1 MRWMHFFRLAG
12 WRSGSILL
20 VLAVIGGWLFCMG
33 PVATAGE
40 DVAHERPIPVF
51 VSIQPQAYFVKRIG
65 GDHVR
70 VEVLVRPGAGP
81 ATYAPTPKQMARL
94 AAARVFFRIGV
105 PFERTLVAKIR
116 RTMPD
121 LLIVDT
127 SAGLRQTLEKGE
139 EEPDPHTW
147 MDPMLVKR
155 QGRVIMQTLAKIDPG
170 NRVEYEKNYKKF
182 GDDLEAL
189 DGRIRKELQDATGKT
204 ILVYHPAY
212 GYFCRAYG
220 LRQKAVEAGGREPS
234 PQQLARLIEEARK
247 ENIRVIFVQ
256 PQFSKKKARVLA
268 RAIGGTVMVFDPLA
282 YDYINNLDQVAKRLA
297 LVLSRQQ
304 GKG

>member
-1 MRWMHFFRLAG
+1 MRWMHLFMLPRL
-12 WRSGSILL
+12 RSGAILPVL
-20 VLAVIGGWLFCMG
+20 VAIGMGWFFCMDS
-33 PVATAGE
+33 AAAAGQ
-40 DVAHERPIPVF
+40 DAVHGRPIPVF
-51 VSIQPQAYFVKRIG
+51 VSIRPQAYFVKRIG

-94 AAARVFFRIGV
+94 AEARVFFRIGV

-127 SAGLRQTLEKGE
+127 SAGLRQTLEKGK

-170 NRVEYEKNYKKF
+170 NRVEYEKNYTKF
-182 GDDLEAL
+182 ADDLDAL
-189 DGRIRKELQDATGKT
+189 DRRIRKELKKSVGKT
-204 ILVYHPAY
+204 IFVYHPAY

-220 LRQKAVEAGGREPS
+220 LRQKAVEAGGRNPS
-234 PQQLARLIEEARK
+234 SKQLARLIEEAKK
-247 ENIRVIFVQ
+247 EGVRVIFVQ
-256 PQFSKKKARVLA
+256 PQFSRKKARVIA
-268 RAIGGTVMVFDPLA
+268 EAIGGTVMVFDPLA

-297 LVLSRQQ
+297 QVL
-304 GKG
+304 

>member
-12 WRSGSILL
+12 QRSGPILM
-20 VLAVIGGWLFCMG
+20 VLAAIWGWFFCMG
-33 PVATAGE
+33 PAAAAGQ
-40 DVAHERPIPVF
+40 DAVHERPIPVF
-51 VSIQPQAYFVKRIG
+51 VSIQPQACFVKRIG
-65 GDHVR
+65 GNHVR

-94 AAARVFFRIGV
+94 AVARVFFRIGV
-105 PFERTLVAKIR
+105 PFERTLMAKIR
-116 RTMPD
+116 RTMPE

-127 SAGLRQTLEKGE
+127 SAGLRQKTGKGG

-155 QGRVIMQTLAKIDPG
+155 QGRVIMETLARIDPG
-170 NRVEYEKNYKKF
+170 NRAEYEQNYKKF
-182 GDDLEAL
+182 GDDLDAL
-189 DGRIRKELQDATGKT
+189 DGRIRKELQNAAGKT

-234 PQQLARLIEEARK
+234 PQQLARLVEEAKK
-247 ENIRVIFVQ
+247 EGVRVILVQ
-256 PQFSKKKARVLA
+256 PQFSRKKAMVLA

-282 YDYINNLDQVAKRLA
+282 RDYINNLDQAARRIAQA
-297 LVLSRQQ
+297 LSMPFRPL
-304 GKG
+304 

>member
-1 MRWMHFFRLAG
+1 MRWMHIFMLPRI
-12 WRSGSILL
+12 RSGAILL
-20 VLAVIGGWLFCMG
+20 ALAAIGGWLFCMG
-33 PVATAGE
+33 SAATAGQ

-105 PFERTLVAKIR
+105 PFERSLLAKIR

-121 LLIVDT
+121 LLIVDI
-127 SAGLRQTLEKGE
+127 SAGLRQKLETGKD
-139 EEPDPHTW
+139 EPDPHTW

-170 NRVEYEKNYKKF
+170 NRVEYEKNYTKF
-182 GDDLEAL
+182 ADDLDVL
-189 DGRIRKELQDATGKT
+189 DGRIRKELKKLVGKT
-204 ILVYHPAY
+204 IFVYHPAY

-220 LRQKAVEAGGREPS
+220 LRQKAVEAGGRNPS
-234 PQQLARLIEEARK
+234 SKQLARLIEEAKK
-247 ENIRVIFVQ
+247 EGVRVIFVQ
-256 PQFSKKKARVLA
+256 PQFSRKKARVIA
-268 RAIGGTVMVFDPLA
+268 EAIGGTVMVFDPLA

-297 LVLSRQQ
+297 QVL
-304 GKG
+304 

>member
-1 MRWMHFFRLAG
+1 MRWMLFVRLARQ
-12 WRSGSILL
+12 RSWAILL
-20 VLAVIGGWLFCMG
+20 GLVAIGSWLFWMD
-33 PVATAGE
+33 PAVAGQ
-40 DVAHERPIPVF
+40 DVVHERPIPVF

-105 PFERTLVAKIR
+105 PFERALVVKIR
-116 RTMPD
+116 RTMPE
-121 LLIVDT
+121 LMIVDT
-127 SAGLRQTLEKGE
+127 SAGLRRKPETGE
-139 EEPDPHTW
+139 DEPDPHTW

-155 QGRVIMQTLAKIDPG
+155 QGRVIMETLARIDPG
-170 NRVEYEKNYKKF
+170 NRLEYEKNYKKF
-182 GDDLEAL
+182 AADLDAL
-189 DGRIRKELQDATGKT
+189 DGRIRKELKDAAGKT

-234 PQQLARLIEEARK
+234 PKQLARLVEEARK
-247 ENIRVIFVQ
+247 KGVRVIFVQ
-256 PQFSKKKARVLA
+256 PQFSKKKAQVLA

-282 YDYINNLDQVAKRLA
+282 HDYINNLDQVAKRLA
-297 LVLSRQQ
+297 RVLSGQQ
-304 GKG
+304 DRK

>member
-33 PVATAGE
+33 PVATAGQ

-94 AAARVFFRIGV
+94 AEARVFFRIGV

-127 SAGLRQTLEKGE
+127 SAGLRQTLEKGK

-170 NRVEYEKNYKKF
+170 NKVEYEKNYTKF
-182 GDDLEAL
+182 ADDLDAL
-189 DGRIRKELQDATGKT
+189 DRRIRKELKKSTGKT
-204 ILVYHPAY
+204 IFVYHPAY

-220 LRQKAVEAGGREPS
+220 LRQKAVEVGGRNPS
-234 PQQLARLIEEARK
+234 SKQLARLIEEAKK
-247 ENIRVIFVQ
+247 EGVRVIFVQ
-256 PQFSKKKARVLA
+256 PQFSKKKARVIA
-268 RAIGGTVMVFDPLA
+268 GAIGGTVMVFDPLA

-297 LVLSRQQ
+297 QIL
-304 GKG
+304 